1 MHLRWC
7 TKREWASTAF
17 SISECQRLSSVNE
30 AFTSCCS
37 DCSWGTIS
45 SSSASSFSFPPLW
58 ISRATS
64 CNSVSLRSPF
74 CARPYRTMCD
84 EYLPGNE
91 FSVRDVPNTMNIEI
105 GVLSKTSGVYN
116 ISLIIRH
123 CWCGITIAVICKP
136 TPVTSTQTTNLW
148 STRYFQP
155 VLFFPGEIAV
165 MTCFTV
171 DI

>member
-1 MHLRWC
+1 MHLRWW

-17 SISECQRLSSVNE
+17 IIPQCQRWSSVNE
-30 AFTSCCS
+30 GFTLCCS

-74 CARPYRTMCD
+74 CARRYRNMWWVSPC
-84 EYLPGNE
+84 NV
-91 FSVRDVPNTMNIEI
+91 FSLRDVPNTMTIES
-105 GVLSKTSGVYN
+105 GMLSKTLGVHTT
-116 ISLIIRH
+116 SLIIIH
-123 CWCGITIAVICKP
+123 CWCITIAVICKLIP
-136 TPVTSTQTTNLW
+136 ITSAQTTNLW